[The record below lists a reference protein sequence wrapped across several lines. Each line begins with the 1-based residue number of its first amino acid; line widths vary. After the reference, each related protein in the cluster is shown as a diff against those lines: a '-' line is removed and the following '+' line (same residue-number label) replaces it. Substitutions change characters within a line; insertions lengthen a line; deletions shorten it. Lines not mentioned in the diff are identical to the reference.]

1 MEQFFRVTKKLKI
14 MPFQAD
20 DPAAI
25 AAAFFNGHIVLLEDS
40 HIIIEGMAEGLG
52 VLAKIRQTGFEP
64 KGIAGAFKLMGFTF
78 CQKF

>member
-1 MEQFFRVTKKLKI
+1 

-25 AAAFFNGHIVLLEDS
+25 AAALSNGHIVLLEDS
-40 HIIIEGMAEGLG
+40 HIIIEGTAEGLG
-52 VLAKIRQTGFEP
+52 ILTKICQIGLEP
-64 KGIAGAFKLMGFTF
+64 KGIAGAFKLVGFTF